1 MTFFSANKT
10 QRIGELLSL
19 QQNEKMTTN
28 ETSVIFM
35 YDDLIM
41 DILLEDG
48 KITKFLKWL
57 FPQEVFD

>member
-1 MTFFSANKT
+1 MSFLTSKT
-10 QRIGELLSL
+10 KRINELLSL

-41 DILLEDG
+41 DILLEDS
-48 KITKFLKWL
+48 KTTKFLKWL
-57 FPQEVFD
+57 FTKEVFD